1 MRDSA
6 TEWRRWKLAFIL
18 VAVSVAAHS
27 FDEPPAC
34 THTIDLETL
43 GREAD
48 RLNRAS
54 DVAGAIAC
62 LKKLVHLAPSSHL
75 AWLQLGDAQRSAGQL
90 EDALASLRKSVKL
103 HGSKGIAHLLLAA
116 TAQSL
121 EYVDEA
127 TAAYEKVLS
136 LEPANSAALVNF
148 ANLLAPAAKANPNG
162 KPAERKVRPT
172 DRSRPHPQPCADVA
186 RCRTCRLQRC
196 AHGIQLELLRAAI
209 KHSPDLAEAHYNYA
223 DARYNA
229 KDLDASLAAVKVRVL
244 LTRQCTRTAHL
255 FALLWAHTA
264 LHWKGAALTGRDC
277 QYGHFAR

>member
-162 KPAERKVRPT
+162 KPAERQVRPT

-186 RCRTCRLQRC
+186 RCRTCQLQRC
-196 AHGIQLELLRAAI
+196 AHGIQLELLRQLQQHRQQHAGRRRVAGNLCDQRHEEADEDAEKLGGESAQAA
-209 KHSPDLAEAHYNYA
+209 
-223 DARYNA
+223 
-229 KDLDASLAAVKVRVL
+229 
-244 LTRQCTRTAHL
+244 QL
-255 FALLWAHTA
+255 FARPCGQAGALSALCQSESTA
-264 LHWKGAALTGRDC
+264 
-277 QYGHFAR
+277 